1 MLHFLI
7 DHNVPKSVSD
17 FLKKQ
22 KCNVK
27 LVKDI
32 DAGMTDSQVM
42 NLAQKESRIVVS
54 NDKDFLGLSMKY
66 SSVDMIL
73 FNYLSQSGE
82 VRIAGL
88 KKILPKLEAGFGVVV
103 LQ

>member
-1 MLHFLI
+1 MLKLLV

-22 KCNVK
+22 KCNVM
-27 LVKDI
+27 LVKDV
-32 DAGMTDSQVM
+32 DASMTDLQVM
-42 NLAQKESRIVVS
+42 SLAKKEGRIVLS
-54 NDKDFLGLSMKY
+54 NDKDFISLSAKY
-66 SSVDMIL
+66 TDVDMIL
-73 FNYLSQSGE
+73 FSYLSQSAQ

-88 KKILPKLEAGFGVVV
+88 KKILPELKVGFGVVI

>member
-1 MLHFLI
+1 MLKFLV

-27 LVKDI
+27 LVKDV
-32 DAGMTDSQVM
+32 DAAMTDLQVM
-42 NLAQKESRIVVS
+42 NLAQKEHRIVLS
-54 NDKDFLGLSMKY
+54 NDKDFISLSAKY
-66 SSVDMIL
+66 TDVDMVL
-73 FNYLSQSGE
+73 FSYLNQSAE
-82 VRIAGL
+82 VRITGM
-88 KKILPKLEAGFGVVV
+88 KKILPKLEVGFGVVV